1 MLKSRAAALMAA
13 TVVVLSTTEAWA
25 LLSQI
30 DPGDGS
36 LDLTYFYPYPSIYDD
51 VDSGYAFDDDPL
63 EAVVDAP
70 HVMPLEI
77 RHAPGRQPMVEPRRS
92 FVEEMYRS
100 ASSL

>member
-1 MLKSRAAALMAA
+1 MLKRRATALMAA
-13 TVVVLSTTEAWA
+13 TVLLLATSEAFA

-30 DPGDGS
+30 DPG
-36 LDLTYFYPYPSIYDD
+36 DLTYFYPYPSIYDD
-51 VDSGYAFDDDPL
+51 VDDGYAFDDDPL
-63 EAVVDAP
+63 EAVVDAA